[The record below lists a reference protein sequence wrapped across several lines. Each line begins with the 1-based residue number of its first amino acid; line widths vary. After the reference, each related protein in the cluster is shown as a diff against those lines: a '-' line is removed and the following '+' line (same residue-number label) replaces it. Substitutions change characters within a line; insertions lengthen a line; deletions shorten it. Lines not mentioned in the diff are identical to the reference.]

1 MQFPAIIVT
10 LGIML
15 MLQLHVLYVMLLATV
30 AMGKVLVIA
39 MYVLVNIGTMPE
51 LVNYVIPYVMNVLEV
66 VLVHVLT
73 VNM

>member
-1 MQFPAIIVT
+1 
-10 LGIML
+10 
-15 MLQLHVLYVMLLATV
+15 MLLALV
-30 AMGKVLVIA
+30 AVGKVLVIA
-39 MYVLVNIGTMPE
+39 MYVLVNIGTMLE